1 MAAFTIPAPAPLD
14 MASSNLAENWKK
26 FKQRYKNF
34 ELATGIASKTDAQRV
49 ATILSVIGQEAV
61 DVYNTFTWAEAGDST
76 KIAKVTDKFETF
88 CAPIKNITY
97 ERYLF

>member
-1 MAAFTIPAPAPLD
+1 MAAFTIPAQAPLD
-14 MASSNLAENWKK
+14 MASSNLAENWKT

-34 ELATGIASKTDAQRV
+34 ELATGIAYRV

-61 DVYNTFTWAEAGDST
+61 DVYNTFTWAEAGDNT

-88 CAPIKNITY
+88 LCPHK
-97 ERYLF
+97 EHHV